1 MEKFIELGKTFGLEG
16 AELLSFVEKS
26 REEERE
32 DKRRE
37 EEREERRRK
46 EEEKEEKLRREE
58 EEKEERLRRA
68 EEEKEERRRRQ
79 DEEREARRQERDI
92 RKLQMEA
99 ELQRQKAEVEEAQRR
114 HELEMKRLELEQTPA
129 GPAAQVSNKED
140 RAKAPKLPSFV
151 DGKDDLDAYLHRF
164 ERFATTAKWEKAGWA
179 TKLSALLS
187 GRALDV
193 YSRLSEEAASDY
205 DKMKIALMK
214 RYDLTEDGY
223 RRKFRVS
230 TPEIDES
237 PDQFIVRLSTYL
249 IRWLELSK
257 TEKTFEGL
265 KDLIVKEQ
273 FINSCPKELAVHL
286 REQAP
291 ETLEEIAKIAD
302 QYLEAHGKHVFS
314 PARSKPPTPPEKD
327 DNRMPASDTTPLHC
341 FRCNGRGHRSA
352 NCPNELVRLQRE
364 DKSLEKYWDRRD
376 IKVKG
381 EQEVSFEEKDGVL
394 YRSYKHPHVN
404 GGKPIRQVMVPTPLR
419 RQLMEVA
426 HESIMGGHM
435 GVKKTADKIQKA
447 FYWPGIQGDV
457 SRHCKSCDICQK
469 TVNKGSVP
477 KVPLQKMPLIDMPFK
492 RVAIDL
498 IGPIKPPSEEGHR
511 YILTL
516 VDYATRYPEAVPLK
530 NIDTETVAEALVD
543 IFSRLGIPEE
553 ILSDLGTQFVS
564 DCMKEVARLL
574 SIKQLTTTPYHPMC
588 NGMTEKFNG
597 TLKTTLKRLC
607 SEQPRQWHRYINP
620 LLFAYREVAQESTG
634 FSPFELLYGRAVRG
648 PMYILKE
655 LWTKEVKAPEV
666 KNSYQ
671 YVFELREKLE
681 DTLKNY
687 RKPSKK
693 ENTITTARPK

>member
-37 EEREERRRK
+37 EEREE
-46 EEEKEEKLRREE
+46 KLRREE
-58 EEKEERLRRA
+58 EEKEER
-68 EEEKEERRRRQ
+68 RRRQ
-79 DEEREARRQERDI
+79 NEEREARRQEREI

-129 GPAAQVSNKED
+129 GPGAQVPNKED

-151 DGKDDLDAYLHRF
+151 DGKDDLDAYLQRF

-286 REQAP
+286 RERAP

-327 DNRMPASDTTPLHC
+327 DNRTPASDTTPLHC
-341 FRCNGRGHRSA
+341 YRCNGRGHRSA
-352 NCPNELVRLQRE
+352 NCPTRKCYLCGRHGHEASNCKSRAPRSGSQIKNGNPVRRNQVSAGCLVQSSPQQASAE
-364 DKSLEKYWDRRD
+364 D
-376 IKVKG
+376 
-381 EQEVSFEEKDGVL
+381 
-394 YRSYKHPHVN
+394 
-404 GGKPIRQVMVPTPLR
+404 
-419 RQLMEVA
+419 
-426 HESIMGGHM
+426 
-435 GVKKTADKIQKA
+435 
-447 FYWPGIQGDV
+447 IQG
-457 SRHCKSCDICQK
+457 CI
-469 TVNKGSVP
+469 
-477 KVPLQKMPLIDMPFK
+477 
-492 RVAIDL
+492 
-498 IGPIKPPSEEGHR
+498 EGDQ
-511 YILTL
+511 LL
-516 VDYATRYPEAVPLK
+516 LACGK
-530 NIDTETVAEALVD
+530 K
-543 IFSRLGIPEE
+543 IP
-553 ILSDLGTQFVS
+553 
-564 DCMKEVARLL
+564 LL
-574 SIKQLTTTPYHPMC
+574 SSACVQPLS
-588 NGMTEKFNG
+588 GAR
-597 TLKTTLKRLC
+597 RL
-607 SEQPRQWHRYINP
+607 
-620 LLFAYREVAQESTG
+620 
-634 FSPFELLYGRAVRG
+634 
-648 PMYILKE
+648 
-655 LWTKEVKAPEV
+655 
-666 KNSYQ
+666 
-671 YVFELREKLE
+671 
-681 DTLKNY
+681 
-687 RKPSKK
+687 
-693 ENTITTARPK
+693 